1 MSISGLVILTRP
13 IQTEAVVR
21 KIGAVDGAE
30 IHAAT
35 DDGRLVI
42 TLDEPDNAKASDAF
56 VKIQDLDG
64 VLSVSLVY
72 NYFEQQTDEKE
83 AIDDSFQA

>member
-1 MSISGLVILTRP
+1 MSISGLVIHTRP

-21 KIGAVDGAE
+21 KISAVSGAE

-35 DDGRLVI
+35 DDGRLVV
-42 TLDEPDNAKASDAF
+42 TVDEPDDAKASDTF
-56 VKIQDLDG
+56 VRIQDLDG
-64 VLSVSLVY
+64 VVSVSLVY

-83 AIDDSFQA
+83 TTDASFQA